1 MFLDALLHPA
11 AEPPIH
17 RKESESF
24 TPSGARY
31 GVLYKR
37 YEAEAWWWELSNLSR
52 KLLMV
57 VSKDILNSKL
67 EQLVLVMILVL
78 AYLYLLV
85 RASGCRGGGCEIVR

>member
-1 MFLDALLHPA
+1 M
-11 AEPPIH
+11 
-17 RKESESF
+17 
-24 TPSGARY
+24 
-31 GVLYKR
+31 LYKR